1 MAGRPKPFGH
11 QRVPATEWSTSG
23 AQRAQPV
30 TTGGKWDALVTR
42 PNPNWLMEELAHVGR
57 EDPTADPR
65 RHAES
70 TPISISDFVSARTFA
85 RTRIYAHVCE
95 PLGVADSL
103 RLYLPPSHASVRFF
117 FLENAYRKLA
127 VHNPPPPSRGCRIR
141 PPSSTRPD
149 VRRHLPERRPQP
161 TVRAGRA

>member
-1 MAGRPKPFGH
+1 
-11 QRVPATEWSTSG
+11 
-23 AQRAQPV
+23 
-30 TTGGKWDALVTR
+30 
-42 PNPNWLMEELAHVGR
+42 MEELAHVGR

-117 FLENAYRKLA
+117 FLDSSRRGFSQRTRLFLETLRPHLHAARERWTPLEA
-127 VHNPPPPSRGCRIR
+127 NPIGGVLTPREAEIMRHVEASATNEGFGFAQVSVIPSQFAWPG
-141 PPSSTRPD
+141 S
-149 VRRHLPERRPQP
+149 RR
-161 TVRAGRA
+161 